1 MLMDS
6 GTTTYALLAAGAA
19 ALTTSVVKL
28 KTRLALS
35 RAKHRSLGGHS
46 RLSRRIAGLIPFYAY
61 DEAQVF
67 HSDDPPHEIATAR
80 REGFM
85 RLAKLYAER
94 YPQTM
99 RLTAS
104 VKD

>member
-1 MLMDS
+1 MDS
-6 GTTTYALLAAGAA
+6 GTTTFALFAAGAA

-28 KTRLALS
+28 KSRLALS

-46 RLSRRIAGLIPFYAY
+46 RLSRRLAGLVSFYAY
-61 DEAQVF
+61 DESRVF
-67 HSDDPPHEIATAR
+67 HSDDPPEEIATAR
-80 REGFM
+80 HAGFM

-99 RLTAS
+99 RLTAGA
-104 VKD
+104 KDGI